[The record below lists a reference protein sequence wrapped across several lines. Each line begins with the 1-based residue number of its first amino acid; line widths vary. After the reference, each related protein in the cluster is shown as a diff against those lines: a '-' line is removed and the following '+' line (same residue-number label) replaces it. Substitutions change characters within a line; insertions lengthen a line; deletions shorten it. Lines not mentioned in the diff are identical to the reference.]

1 MNRFEAAPT
10 DTKKRIIDAA
20 IQTFVR
26 YGTRKAAMSD
36 IASAA
41 RLSRQTIY
49 DLFGSKEDL
58 IRACIR
64 AVTDR
69 NLAQVQARL
78 PEHGTLAEQLDIYFA
93 ETVAK
98 GFELLQGAGD
108 FEDLIAGHNEA
119 GKDQIARS
127 HARHEELVAG
137 LLAPYAESLR
147 ASGLSVGQQAH
158 FIVTVA
164 MGLKYNAKNREDLD
178 ALLGALQAHCLS
190 VTGNR

>member
-178 ALLGALQAHCLS
+178 ALLGALKLSCLS
-190 VTGNR
+190 MTGNR